1 MPGLFQTLAPVLD
14 HYGYLAV
21 AGFIF
26 LEDFG
31 TPFVP
36 GETVLIGAAVY
47 AGAGRLNVV
56 AVALLGL
63 LAAVLGDNVGY
74 AIGHFVGRE
83 AIARWG
89 RYVLLTDERMSRA
102 EAFFA
107 RQGGKVVVAARF
119 VDGLR
124 QVNGIVAGM
133 TEMPWLSFLAFNF
146 IGAVAWVGCWVAL
159 GYMAGSHIV
168 PIYNW
173 FSRAGIYALVA
184 VVVALAGVVVGRRLL
199 RRRAQARADRASS
212 GAGVGLEV
220 VGQDRVSNLRLGVLA
235 SGSGTILESVLAA
248 GLPVC
253 VVLADRPCR
262 ALEIAA
268 RAGVPAEL
276 VLRESYGPEFDREGY
291 THKVVGTLRRHRV
304 DVVAMAGFGTVLGP
318 EVIRAF
324 PGRVLNTHPALLPNF
339 KGWHAVRDA
348 LAAGVAV
355 TGTTVHIAT
364 EEADEGPVLAQ
375 EEVKVLPGDTE
386 EALHERIKVVERRL
400 YPETIRNFLEKL
412 GQPQQRGEN

>member
-1 MPGLFQTLAPVLD
+1 MPGLFQTLAPALD

-63 LAAVLGDNVGY
+63 VAAVLGDNVGY
-74 AIGHFVGRE
+74 AIGHFAGRE

-89 RYVLLTDERMSRA
+89 HYVLLTNERLSKA

-107 RQGGKVVVAARF
+107 RQGGKVVVVARF

-133 TEMPWLSFLAFNF
+133 TEMPWLSFLAFNA
-146 IGAVAWVGCWVAL
+146 IGAVAWVGCWVTV
-159 GYMAGSHIV
+159 GYMAGSHIA
-168 PIYNW
+168 PIYDW
-173 FSRAGIYALVA
+173 FSRIAIYALVA
-184 VVVALAGVVVGRRLL
+184 AVAIVGVVVARRLL
-199 RRRAQARADRASS
+199 RRRARAHPDRASA
-212 GAGVGLEV
+212 GAGVWLGT
-220 VGQDRVSNLRLGVLA
+220 VGQGTVSDLRLGVLA
-235 SGSGTILESVLAA
+235 SGSGTILEAMLAA
-248 GLPVC
+248 GLPVR

-268 RAGVPAEL
+268 GAAVPAEL
-276 VLRESYGPEFDREGY
+276 VMRESYGPEFDRDGY
-291 THKVVGTLRRHRV
+291 THKVVDTLRRYQV

-348 LAAGVAV
+348 LAAGVTV
-355 TGTTVHIAT
+355 TGTTVHLAT
-364 EEADEGPVLAQ
+364 ERADEGPVLAQ
-375 EEVKVLPGDTE
+375 EEVTVLPGDTE
-386 EALHERIKVVERRL
+386 QTLHERIKVVERRL
-400 YPETIRNFLEKL
+400 YPETIRSFLEKL
-412 GQPQQRGEN
+412 GQAQQRGEN